1 MYFSVAKQ
9 FFQTLMVSSVFFLPV
24 SSPFCPVG
32 GNNVPFMSTIAEAKE
47 DARSVAHLQ
56 KNNISDAIKVCHRF
70 MCLYPICVAYR
81 TIRSASWLEVIFL
94 TANCSFD
101 ASRGFDSN
109 SLVGC

>member
-9 FFQTLMVSSVFFLPV
+9 FFQTPMVSSVFFLPV
-24 SSPFCPVG
+24 SSPFCPVD
-32 GNNVPFMSTIAEAKE
+32 GNNVSFMPTNAEAKE
-47 DARSVAHLQ
+47 DTRSVAHLQ
-56 KNNISDAIKVCHRF
+56 INNISHAIKVCYRF
-70 MCLYPICVAYR
+70 MCLYPICVAY
-81 TIRSASWLEVIFL
+81 IPALEVIL